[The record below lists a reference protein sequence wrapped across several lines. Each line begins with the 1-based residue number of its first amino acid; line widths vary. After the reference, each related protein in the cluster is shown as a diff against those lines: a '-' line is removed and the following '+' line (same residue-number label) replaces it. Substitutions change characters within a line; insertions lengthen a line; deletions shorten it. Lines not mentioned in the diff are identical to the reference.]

1 MVSIVRYI
9 VLTIL
14 IPKYNYVAIFG
25 FQFKYL
31 FMFTIFD
38 TLTILKAKYLSF
50 VILVFILTYYIYVF
64 VMTLKV
70 VSNLRGTGYLI
81 IIKVRTT

>member
-1 MVSIVRYI
+1 
-9 VLTIL
+9 
-14 IPKYNYVAIFG
+14 
-25 FQFKYL
+25 
-31 FMFTIFD
+31 MFTIFD

-50 VILVFILTYYIYVF
+50 AIVFILTYYIYVF

-70 VSNLRGTGYLI
+70 VSNLRGKGYLI